1 MKAVLCFAAL
11 LAVAAAY
18 PANEGAAYT
27 NEAIRQA
34 QNSQLIPAD
43 AEIQNVQAGIELA
56 AYENIPA
63 NQRIPLFDILGS
75 QVPQEVVQ
83 NLQRQVDAIGQ

>member
-1 MKAVLCFAAL
+1 MKAVLCFAAI
-11 LAVAAAY
+11 LAVAVAY
-18 PANEGAAYT
+18 PNEGADYT

-56 AYENIPA
+56 AYENIPG
-63 NQRIPLFDILGS
+63 NQRVQLFDILGS
-75 QVPQEVVQ
+75 QVPHEVVQ